1 MRCTECSMPLSPQRT
16 FCPRCG
22 APARKESAGKVR
34 PPRLVPPLRSP
45 SPPFPPESVPP
56 TYQQRSEEQLAF
68 NVPFGQAMPAQ
79 PISMQP
85 NAHQEARTPNH
96 TMPTR
101 IKLGFTVAGICFAAG
116 TLLLILVAVM
126 TQGLPSSPTTAQMK
140 HPANKS
146 AAPHPSTNTPT
157 MGTHTPVSIQHT
169 PTPTTT
175 TSTTIYIDNV
185 HLASA
190 VNTATG
196 TPLTETGIFHVGQP
210 VYITLTLHQPAY
222 NGAVCL
228 NWSINN
234 SIVPYN
240 TLIGNSGLVQTNA
253 YFFFK
258 PGSSGQGQVDVYWA
272 NSTACTNKVP
282 IQHAVFTVVP

>member
-45 SPPFPPESVPP
+45 SPPFPPESSPAA
-56 TYQQRSEEQLAF
+56 YQQGSGEQPAF
-68 NVPFGQAMPAQ
+68 NAPFGQVMPAQ
-79 PISMQP
+79 PISMQH
-85 NAHQEARTPNH
+85 ATHQEANIPDH
-96 TMPTR
+96 TMPAR

-116 TLLLILVAVM
+116 TLLLILVAVLA
-126 TQGLPSSPTTAQMK
+126 QSLPSSPTTAQMK
-140 HPANKS
+140 QPAKMS
-146 AAPHPSTNTPT
+146 ADPHLLTSTPAMVTS
-157 MGTHTPVSIQHT
+157 TPVSIQHT

-175 TSTTIYIDNV
+175 LTTIYIDNV
-185 HLASA
+185 HLAST

-210 VYITLTLHQPAY
+210 VYITVTLHQPAY

-240 TLIGNSGLVQTNA
+240 TLIGNSGLAQTNA
-253 YFFFK
+253 YFYFK
-258 PGSSGQGQVDVYWA
+258 PGSAGQGQVNVYWA
-272 NSTACTNKVP
+272 SSTACMDKVLV
-282 IQHAVFTVVP
+282 QHAVFTVVP